1 MKNVL
6 RIIKKEDGKEIEV
19 PKSMFVLDEFFE
31 ELAEYIKELKIHIF
45 SKDEDQYAIKI
56 LPLMHIMLYL
66 LTYFKY
72 KDQTDE

>member
-19 PKSMFVLDEFFE
+19 PKSIHVLDEFFE

-45 SKDEDQYAIKI
+45 SKDED
-56 LPLMHIMLYL
+56 
-66 LTYFKY
+66 
-72 KDQTDE
+72 